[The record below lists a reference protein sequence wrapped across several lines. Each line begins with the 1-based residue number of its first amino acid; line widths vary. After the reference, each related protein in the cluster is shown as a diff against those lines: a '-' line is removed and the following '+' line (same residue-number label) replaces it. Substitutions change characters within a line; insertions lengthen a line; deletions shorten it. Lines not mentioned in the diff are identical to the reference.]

1 MELPRP
7 PRAGSEW
14 FIRTS
19 SIGLPTDVT
28 VRIAG
33 AGLAGPVAATTA
45 ARAGEDVD
53 VYEIKRHPPP
63 STRAPT
69 QALPHYESVDSL
81 EELRSY
87 GFKIRPFAAGH
98 SPIRPFEPY
107 A

>member
-33 AGLAGPVAATTA
+33 AGLAGLVAATTA

-53 VYEIKRHPPP
+53 VYEIKRHLLP
-63 STRAPT
+63 STGAHTDAPRNL
-69 QALPHYESVDSL
+69 QSVDSL
-81 EELRSY
+81 KKPRSH
-87 GFKIRPFAAGH
+87 GFKPRPFPGVQ
-98 SPIRPFEPY
+98 SSI
-107 A
+107 